1 MKKVV
6 SLVLIVCMMTLFAV
20 PAMAQTTNDLIA
32 PHASLSLSG
41 GMKYNTSIGR
51 YIIYRQC
58 IGIIEQKAVTVALYR
73 KSGTSW
79 IYMDSVS
86 NTDTT
91 PTVRADKYVS
101 IAQSGQYKVTVT
113 GTTSNSNGTVSYTYT
128 I

>member
-20 PAMAQTTNDLIA
+20 PAMAQTKDGLMA
-32 PHASLSLSG
+32 PCASLSLSG
-41 GMKYNTSIGR
+41 GMKYDTSLGR
-51 YIIYRQC
+51 YIIYGQC
-58 IGIIEQKAVTVALYR
+58 MGIIEQKTVTVALYR

-91 PTVRADKYVS
+91 STVRADKYVS
-101 IAQSGQYKVTVT
+101 ITQSGQYKVTVT
-113 GTTSNSNGTVSYTYT
+113 GTTSNSNGTVSYNY
-128 I
+128 II